1 MYITTSTIISLLSL
15 EKVETRLNVCRDMLV
30 IPYVKMIGLVGK
42 NDIPWHQTYSTDVPT
57 DQNILA
63 LALNFV
69 TKNSKL

>member
-1 MYITTSTIISLLSL
+1 
-15 EKVETRLNVCRDMLV
+15 
-30 IPYVKMIGLVGK
+30 MIGLVGK